1 MRNYFK
7 FLVAAVAVALVVTPA
22 SAVEYVKICTSYGEG
37 WAYIPGTPVCYNI
50 QTGETREQTDD
61 GVVYGQLPLAN
72 SAEANEGVA
81 VSTALPNATVDPGK
95 TFGIAVNFGTFEGES
110 ALGLG
115 AAMQVG
121 GGLTLNGAIG
131 AGTTHGTVAGRVGA
145 NFSW

>member
-7 FLVAAVAVALVVTPA
+7 LLIGAAGLLLLVTPA
-22 SAVEYVKICTSYGEG
+22 HAVNYVKVCEVYGEG
-37 WAYIPGTPVCYNI
+37 WAFIPGTPVCYNVE
-50 QTGETREQTDD
+50 TGETREQTDD
-61 GVVYGQLPLAN
+61 GIVYGQLPLAS

-81 VSTALPNATVDPGK
+81 ISMALPTAIVDPGK

-131 AGTTHGTVAGRVGA
+131 AGTTHGTLAGRVGA